1 MAVAGVRAPSCNVEG
16 ERPNMELSAVWG
28 AVVRRWYLVIV
39 SLGLTVIAVVVVM
52 GRVGPSYTAQGT
64 LLLFPPEGTTRAG
77 ERIEGNPYLSLGGL
91 NPARDI
97 LIRKMTSKTSRADVE
112 TSHPGVAYEMYADM
126 AVSGPIVVV
135 EVTGPSAEATIGA
148 LNTLFTTVPEALTD
162 LQSDL
167 GIKRRE
173 YITVQKLTIDETAQ
187 KVTKDQLRA
196 GIVAGAGVLVG
207 GLLGIGLLD
216 GLLLSRGRGGSRQRE
231 DDPHDAGH
239 VGEDPAGG
247 PSIVEPLE
255 PRGRMRPSRNGFA
268 QVVPHDEPSSAAQRG

>member
-1 MAVAGVRAPSCNVEG
+1 
-16 ERPNMELSAVWG
+16 MELSAVWG
-28 AVVRRWYLVIV
+28 ALARRWYLVIV
-39 SLGLTVIAVVVVM
+39 SLGLTVVAVVVMM

-97 LIRKMTSKTSRADVE
+97 LIRAMTSKTSRE
-112 TSHPGVAYEMYADM
+112 SIEKSHPGVTYEMYADM
-126 AVSGPIVVV
+126 AVSGPIIVV
-135 EVTGPSAEATIGA
+135 EVTGPSDEATTGA
-148 LNTLFTTVPEALTD
+148 LNTLFETVPSMLVD

-173 YITVQKLTIDETAQ
+173 YITVQELTIDETAQ

-196 GIVAGAGVLVG
+196 GIVAGAGVLVV

-216 GLLLSRGRGGSRQRE
+216 GLLLSRSRGARRPRE
-231 DDPHDAGH
+231 DDQHDAGRF
-239 VGEDPAGG
+239 GEDRAGR
-247 PSIVEPLE
+247 SVVEPLE
-255 PRGRMRPSRNGFA
+255 PHGRGRPPRNGLTH
-268 QVVPHDEPSSAAQRG
+268 VVPHGEQSSSARRG